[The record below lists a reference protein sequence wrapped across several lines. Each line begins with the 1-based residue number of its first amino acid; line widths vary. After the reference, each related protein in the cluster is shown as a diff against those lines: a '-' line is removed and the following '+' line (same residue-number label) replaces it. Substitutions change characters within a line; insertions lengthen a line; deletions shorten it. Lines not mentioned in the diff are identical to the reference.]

1 MSIEKN
7 QFAHLHLHT
16 EYSLLDG
23 ACRIDRLMEH
33 VKSLGQT
40 AVAITDHGV
49 MYGCI
54 DFYKAAKKAGIKPII
69 GCEVYVAPRS
79 RHDMVHRIDN
89 NPYHLILLC
98 KNETGYRNLIKMVS
112 AANIDGFYN
121 KPRVDRELL
130 EKYHEGLI
138 CLSACLAGEIPQALL
153 NDSFEDALKV
163 AKYYSD
169 LFGDGNYYIELQ
181 DHGIEEQ
188 RRILPDLIRVARNLN
203 IPMVATNDCHYIR
216 KEGHDMQHILVCI
229 QTNASYDESPLEFK
243 TNEFYVKSTEEM
255 ADLFSYVPEAVT
267 NTMRIAD
274 QCNFDF
280 EFGVTKLPAFHAP
293 DGKDNL
299 SFFNELCDTGLK
311 KRYGPEPSAEAV
323 SRLEYEKSVVTKM
336 GYVTYYLIVW
346 DFINYAKQHD
356 IPVGP
361 GRGSGAGSIAA
372 YCMGITDLDPLK
384 YNLIFERFLNPERVT
399 MPDFDIDFCY
409 EKRSKVIDY
418 VIEKYGSSHVA
429 QIITFGTMAARLAV
443 RDVGRV
449 LSYPYAQVDRVAKL
463 IPAELNITIS
473 KAFERSPE
481 LKTVYDTD
489 PAMKRLLDAAMQ
501 VEGMPRHASTHA
513 AGVVITDR
521 EVSDYVPLARNDSN
535 IVTQFTMTALEE
547 LGLLKMDFL
556 GLRTLTVIY
565 DAEKAIRRKDPSFRM
580 SEISFEDPKVYRM
593 LSAGETLGV
602 FQLESSGMRQLIMN
616 MQPKGLEDL
625 IALISLYRPG
635 PMDSIPVYLQNRKN
649 PEKTTYITPEL
660 QPILEVTNGVIIY
673 QEQVMEI
680 CRALAG
686 FSFGKADVVRR
697 AMAKKKKTVME
708 QSGIEFVQGC
718 REHGIPED
726 KANTIFEEMASFASY
741 AFNKSHAA
749 VYADVAYQTAYL
761 KAYHPVEFMAAL
773 MTSIMD
779 NTDKLLE
786 YIAECQRL
794 GIKLLPPN
802 VNKSYSYFRVE
813 EGSVRFALL
822 AVKNVGRGLVD
833 SIVDERK
840 KNGPFTGFN
849 DFYTRLPHTN
859 ELNRRALENIIK
871 SGALDEF
878 RLTRKTMVQNIE
890 AVSKSFDRNQRSELE
905 GQMSFGDYMSGDE
918 NTAGV
923 SDAGLVL
930 FEEYSQNELLQ
941 YEKEAIG
948 VYLSNHP
955 LNTYR
960 DRVKNYGFTPF
971 REILSDPEAF
981 DNRNVTVFCEAAS
994 VRTKTTRSNETM
1006 AFVQAED
1013 MGGVLEVMVFP
1024 KTLTRCA
1031 DTLKKNALLVIA
1043 GRISSKEEEA
1053 PKLLASEIVTL
1064 EAFEAGSISRPEFRS
1079 GPRQPVSEPAQTE
1092 PEREQKKENGTD
1104 PSVTIY
1110 IRIPSEDDKDKT
1122 ERASAI
1128 LRIFHGPV
1136 PVHFFYEKERKN
1148 VLVPE
1153 KLFASRDLY
1162 LKDVLERYFGKE
1174 NVVYKQ
1180 V

>member
-1 MSIEKN
+1 MNPTVISNN
-7 QFAHLHLHT
+7 QFVHLHLHT

-23 ACRIDRLMEH
+23 ACRIDRLMDH
-33 VKSLGQT
+33 IKSLGQT

-79 RHDMVHRIDN
+79 RRDMVYRIDS

-121 KPRVDRELL
+121 KPRIDRELL
-130 EKYHEGLI
+130 EKHHDGLI
-138 CLSACLAGEIPQALL
+138 CLSACLAGEVPQALL
-153 NDSFEDALKV
+153 SENYEAALET
-163 AKYYSD
+163 ARYFRD
-169 LFGDGNYYIELQ
+169 LFGEGNYYIEIQ

-188 RRILPDLIRVARNLN
+188 RRILPDLIRIARTLN
-203 IPMVATNDCHYIR
+203 IPLAATNDCHYIR
-216 KEGHDMQHILVCI
+216 KEDHDMQHILVCI
-229 QTNASYDESPLEFK
+229 QTNASYDDSPLEFK
-243 TNEFYVKSTEEM
+243 TNEFYVKSTQEM
-255 ADLFSYVPEAVT
+255 AELFSYVPEAVT
-267 NTMRIAD
+267 NTALIAD

-280 EFGVTKLPAFHAP
+280 EFGVTKLPAFFAP

-299 SFFNELCDTGLK
+299 DFFNELCDDGIVR
-311 KRYGPEPSAEAV
+311 RYGRTPSQEAID
-323 SRLEYEKSVVTKM
+323 RLEYEKSVITRM

-346 DFINYAKQHD
+346 DFINYAKEHD

-409 EKRSKVIDY
+409 EKRSQVIDY
-418 VIEKYGSSHVA
+418 VIEKYGSTHVA

-449 LSYPYAQVDRVAKL
+449 LNYPYAQVDRVAKL
-463 IPAELNITIS
+463 IPAELNITIQ

-489 PAMKRLLDAAMQ
+489 PSMKRLLDAAIQ

-513 AGVVITDR
+513 AGVVITDK

-535 IVTQFTMTALEE
+535 LVTQFTMTALEE

-556 GLRTLTVIY
+556 GLRTLTVIS
-565 DAEKAIRRKDPSFRM
+565 DAEKAIRKRFPDFKMAD
-580 SEISFEDPKVYRM
+580 ISFDDPDVYSM
-593 LSAGETLGV
+593 LASGETLGV
-602 FQLESSGMRQLIMN
+602 FQLESSGMRQLIIN
-616 MQPKGLEDL
+616 MKPGNLEDL

-660 QPILEVTNGVIIY
+660 QPILDVTNGVIIY

-680 CRALAG
+680 CRELAG

-697 AMAKKKKTVME
+697 AMAKKKKAEME
-708 QSGIEFVQGC
+708 KSGLEFVEGC
-718 REHGIPED
+718 KERGISED
-726 KANTIFEEMASFASY
+726 KANQIFNDMASFASY

-761 KAYHPVEFMAAL
+761 KAHYPVEFMAAL
-773 MTSIMD
+773 MTSIVE

-786 YIAECQRL
+786 YIAECQRV
-794 GIKLLPPN
+794 GIELLPPSIN
-802 VNKSYSYFRVE
+802 RSYQYFSVEGNKIRY
-813 EGSVRFALL
+813 GLQ
-822 AVKNVGRGLVD
+822 AVKNVGRGLVE
-833 SIVDERK
+833 SIVSVREKD
-840 KNGPFTGFN
+840 GLFTSFT
-849 DFYTRLPHTN
+849 DFYSRMPHTG

-871 SGALDEF
+871 SGAFDEIGQ
-878 RLTRKTMVQNIE
+878 TRKTLIQNLENVAKIY
-890 AVSKSFDRNQRSELE
+890 DRNQRSEVE
-905 GQMSFGDYMSGDE
+905 GQISFGDLFNEGTSSLHPGDE
-918 NTAGV
+918 
-923 SDAGLVL
+923 GLEQ
-930 FEEYSQNELLQ
+930 FEEYPQNVLLQ
-941 YEKEAIG
+941 FEKEAVG
-948 VYLSNHP
+948 LYMSDHP
-955 LNTYR
+955 LNSYTTR
-960 DRVKNYGFTPF
+960 IKEYGFTPF
-971 REILSDPEAF
+971 RSILSEPDKF
-981 DNRNVTVFCEAAS
+981 DNRNVLVFCEVAS
-994 VRTKTTRSNETM
+994 LKTKTTRNNETM

-1013 MGGVLEVMVFP
+1013 MGGIVEAMVFP
-1024 KTLTRCA
+1024 KTLVRCSGI
-1031 DTLKKNALLVIA
+1031 LKKNALLVMD

-1053 PKLLASEIVTL
+1053 PKLLVSNVMTL
-1064 EAFEAGSISRPEFRS
+1064 EDFEKDYAERSASRYDPLPREKSNQEKPQEQGTSFS
-1079 GPRQPVSEPAQTE
+1079 G
-1092 PEREQKKENGTD
+1092 GY
-1104 PSVTIY
+1104 TIY
-1110 IRIPSEDDKDKT
+1110 IRFSSEKDLDRID
-1122 ERASAI
+1122 RASAI
-1128 LRIFHGPV
+1128 LRIFHGSI

-1148 VLVPE
+1148 MLVPE
-1153 KLFASRDLY
+1153 KLFASSDLY
-1162 LKDVLERYFGKE
+1162 LKEILERYFGKD